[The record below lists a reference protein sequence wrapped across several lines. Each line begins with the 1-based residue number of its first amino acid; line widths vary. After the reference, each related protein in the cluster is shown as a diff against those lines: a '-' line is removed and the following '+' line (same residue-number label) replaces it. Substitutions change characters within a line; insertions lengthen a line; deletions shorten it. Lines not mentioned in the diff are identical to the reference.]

1 MGLLVEIGYGLG
13 RAGDSHGL
21 RRADSKMY
29 NRVTCNLSPS
39 KSSLSSDGW
48 ESRS

>member
-21 RRADSKMY
+21 RCADSKMY
-29 NRVTCNLSPS
+29 NRVDCNLDPS
-39 KSSLSSDGW
+39 KSSLSGDGW
-48 ESRS
+48 NSRS